1 MKYLESYLKYNLA
14 FISIKESLL
23 KFIENSLLSIFLLP
37 SEIEIIGYAKKV
49 MLKIERYNEMQTNV
63 FCCSN
68 LFEIMQQ
75 KVSFVSFFREL

>member
-1 MKYLESYLKYNLA
+1 MKYFETFLKYNLA

-23 KFIENSLLSIFLLP
+23 KFVENSLLIIFLLP

-63 FCCSN
+63 FCC
-68 LFEIMQQ
+68 
-75 KVSFVSFFREL
+75 